1 MFFFSY
7 IRKLFLVAFPR
18 PVMLGPPNEASFPRG
33 AVPGNS
39 LNESRAFAPQP
50 LSGRAAAA
58 EPNLAAPLL
67 LQRFRIGPYANGP
80 P

>member
-1 MFFFSY
+1 MFFFSC
-7 IRKLFLVAFPR
+7 IRKLFLAAFPR
-18 PVMLGPPNEASFPRG
+18 PVILWPPIQANLPSG
-33 AVPGNS
+33 AIPGKS
-39 LNESRAFAPQP
+39 LIGGRAFKPQP
-50 LSGRAAAA
+50 PAVRAVT